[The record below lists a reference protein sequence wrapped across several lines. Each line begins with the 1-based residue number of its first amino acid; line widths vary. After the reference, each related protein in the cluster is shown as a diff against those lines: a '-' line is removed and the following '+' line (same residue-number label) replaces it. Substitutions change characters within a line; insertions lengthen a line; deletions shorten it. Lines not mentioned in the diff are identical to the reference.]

1 MTCPKCGR
9 PREGASSNCPT
20 CPPVNYVVKLESG
33 NYGFTGSPIGT
44 VVESPPDHRGGRRVE
59 YSPASGGRAVS
70 DTDSAGSFRA
80 DLSGP
85 LERGK
90 SNEWH
95 VMKVLQ
101 AALKEQGHEVSRK
114 RGAQDDRG
122 QDGLLVVDGRQVE
135 VQIVTVPSDTEVWKT
150 LNATG
155 ASSRS
160 GDLRAQV
167 RLIRG
172 ALEHKA
178 NKARGA
184 LVALDAAHFGALVSR
199 KLVDAYL
206 AEYGSPVEEFSFF
219 DVWIIGPTARS
230 SARLG

>member
-1 MTCPKCGR
+1 MK
-9 PREGASSNCPT
+9 A
-20 CPPVNYVVKLESG
+20 ESG
-33 NYGFTGSPIGT
+33 NYGVTGSPIGT
-44 VVESPPDHRGGRRVE
+44 VVESPPDHPDGRRVE

-101 AALKEQGHEVSRK
+101 AASKEQGHEVSRK
-114 RGAQDDRG
+114 CGAQDDRG
-122 QDGLLVVDGRQVE
+122 QDGLLVVDGRQIE
-135 VQIVTVPSDTEVWKT
+135 VQIVTMPVDPEVWKT
-150 LNATG
+150 LNASG
-155 ASSRS
+155 AFLGE

-167 RLIRG
+167 DLVRG
-172 ALEHKA
+172 ALKHKK
-178 NKARGA
+178 NKATGA
-184 LVALDAAHFGALVSR
+184 LVALDASYFGAFVSR
-199 KLVDAYL
+199 KLADAYL

-219 DVWIIGPTARS
+219 DVWIIGPTVRS
-230 SARLG
+230 SVRLG